1 MKKLFIVLFSLIL
14 FSCSENSI
22 NKTQYY
28 PEIRKPII
36 FKDTLICEVVK
47 DSFSIFAT
55 KNEWY
60 YHTQYYIIMSDTFN
74 QGDIISLKNK
84 DIFVIGKMG
93 LKYGNTYPI
102 ITIKEKLSKSKYNLF
117 N

>member
-1 MKKLFIVLFSLIL
+1 MKKLFIALFSLIL
-14 FSCSENSI
+14 FSCSENTI

-60 YHTQYYIIMSDTFN
+60 SHTQYYIIMSDSFN

-84 DIFVIGKMG
+84 DVFVIGKMG

-102 ITIKEKLSKSKYNLF
+102 ITIKEKENRRNIF

>member
-1 MKKLFIVLFSLIL
+1 
-14 FSCSENSI
+14 
-22 NKTQYY
+22 
-28 PEIRKPII
+28 
-36 FKDTLICEVVK
+36 
-47 DSFSIFAT
+47 
-55 KNEWY
+55 
-60 YHTQYYIIMSDTFN
+60 MSDSFN

-102 ITIKEKLSKSKYNLF
+102 ITIKEKENKCNIF